1 MRMREAVAVALALP
15 ARRSGSPL
23 AAQRTRDRPTLI
35 FTVSGAYLDGVGLW
49 TCPTSR

>member
-1 MRMREAVAVALALP
+1 MRVREVAAAVALLATLWT
-15 ARRSGSPL
+15 PL

-49 TCPTSR
+49 TVPN